1 MKRSTAL
8 VVLSTVIV
16 GGCAL
21 GLGGSDPLERDVLA
35 LRVPAGMTAE
45 QLGSRLQQGGYEFA
59 LLVATQDSGWLAAA
73 AAQAGLQMTRPGH
86 VGDAH
91 YVFFGPAALGDTT
104 HVIAVRSG
112 GSVRLH
118 DALFELDKQH
128 HVDLILAR
136 FDSVADLREGV
147 RSLLSYVAKDVSG
160 NAALL
165 LGIETPTQQFG
176 DSVAVLIRA
185 AYLDTRECAEQNAGT
200 AAVPSTI
207 RLFYGPQLHVRCDN
221 ASVLNEAGGPVSA
234 RFVLP

>member
-1 MKRSTAL
+1 MKRSAAL
-8 VVLSTVIV
+8 VMLSTIIV

-35 LRVPAGMTAE
+35 LRVPAGSTAE
-45 QLGSRLQQGGYEFA
+45 QLGSRIQQGGYEFT
-59 LLVATQDSGWLAAA
+59 LLAAPQDSAWLAAA
-73 AAQAGLQMTRPGH
+73 AAHAGLQMTRPGR
-86 VGDAH
+86 VGDTNYA
-91 YVFFGPAALGDTT
+91 FFGPTALGDTT
-104 HVIAVRSG
+104 HVINVRSG

-118 DALFELDKQH
+118 DALFALDKKH
-128 HVDLILAR
+128 HLDLILAR

-185 AYLDTRECAEQNAGT
+185 AYLDARECADDNGGS
-200 AAVPSTI
+200 AAAPSAI
-207 RLFYGPQLHVRCDN
+207 RLFYGPPLHVRCDD
-221 ASVLNEAGGPVSA
+221 ASILNEEGGPVSA